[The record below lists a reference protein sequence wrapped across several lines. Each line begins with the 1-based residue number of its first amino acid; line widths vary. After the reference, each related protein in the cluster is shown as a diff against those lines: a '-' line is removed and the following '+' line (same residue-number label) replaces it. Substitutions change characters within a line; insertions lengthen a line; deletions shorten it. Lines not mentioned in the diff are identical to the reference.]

1 MTLKGDA
8 GAGVGGGVGVGATVP
23 LTGLVTRLESL
34 VEQGRRHPR
43 RLARADLRDLPVIY
57 RRVSAALAEARGR
70 GVPTDQLGR
79 IERVLIAAHG
89 MLYAPEPPR
98 LGPAVADLFR
108 EMPGVVRRSAR
119 AVALAVAL
127 CAVGGVWGYLTI
139 RREPANAVA
148 MLSPELIENARGFNA
163 APKRGGDPLYGV
175 FYFTNNAKVAL
186 TAYALGATFGLGTLI
201 IMLYNGVVL
210 GGTLA
215 IVLSSGGSPR
225 FFSFVVAHGG
235 IELLAIFVAAGAGF
249 EMGHAMLRPG
259 WKRRGDALRDAA
271 RATLPMALGA
281 ALLLSVAGLVEG
293 WISPLP
299 LPAAVK
305 GGLGATLLAL
315 TLIYLV
321 GGGRRRRPRADADA
335 ARGAD
340 VSSSDGS
347 RS

>member
-1 MTLKGDA
+1 MSPE
-8 GAGVGGGVGVGATVP
+8 GVGATIPV
-23 LTGLVTRLESL
+23 TSLVVRLEEL
-34 VEQGRRHPR
+34 VEQGRRGPR
-43 RLARADLRDLPVIY
+43 RLARADLRDLPVVY
-57 RRVSAALAEARGR
+57 RRVSAAVAEARAR
-70 GVPTDQLGR
+70 GIPTDQLAR

-98 LGPAVADLFR
+98 LGRAVADLFG
-108 EMPGVVRRSAR
+108 EMPEGVRRSAR

-127 CAVGGVWGYLTI
+127 CALGGVWGYLTI

-148 MLSPELIENARGFNA
+148 VLSPELIENARSFKG
-163 APKRGGDPLYGV
+163 APVRDGDPLYGV

-235 IELLAIFVAAGAGF
+235 IELLAIFIAAGAGF

-299 LPAAVK
+299 LPAAAK
-305 GGLGATLLAL
+305 GGLGATLLVL
-315 TLIYLV
+315 TLAYVIL
-321 GGGRRRRPRADADA
+321 GGRRRPRAT
-335 ARGAD
+335 G

-347 RS
+347 RF